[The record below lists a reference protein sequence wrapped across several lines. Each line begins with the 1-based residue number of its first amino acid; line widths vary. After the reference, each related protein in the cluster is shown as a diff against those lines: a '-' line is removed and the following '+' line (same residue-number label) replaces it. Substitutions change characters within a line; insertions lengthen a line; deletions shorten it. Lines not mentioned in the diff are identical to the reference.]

1 MPKEAVIP
9 LISFVAAKYLHDD
22 AAIAENMK
30 LSQALKSKFPV
41 SQRAT
46 KAPPPYAAD
55 DGALKLVQL
64 RQIKKTAAMSNPKRS
79 VRTSL
84 LDVSTG

>member
-1 MPKEAVIP
+1 
-9 LISFVAAKYLHDD
+9 
-22 AAIAENMK
+22 MK
-30 LSQALKSKFPV
+30 LTQALESKFPV

-46 KAPPPYAAD
+46 KASPSYPAD

-64 RQIKKTAAMSNPKRS
+64 RQIKKTAAKSNPKHL

-84 LDVSTG
+84 LDVSTA